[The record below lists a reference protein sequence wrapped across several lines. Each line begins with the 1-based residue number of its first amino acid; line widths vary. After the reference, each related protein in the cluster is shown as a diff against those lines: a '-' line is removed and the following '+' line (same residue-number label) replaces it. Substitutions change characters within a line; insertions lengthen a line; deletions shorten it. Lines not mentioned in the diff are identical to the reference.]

1 MHHLVHKFISELARK
16 IAQNPSNISN
26 MSAYFITLTP
36 IPEDRAISFDSI
48 RNRDSDLKKSTCN
61 IDLDPITIMLIG
73 LLVVSIIGVLAIST
87 LIGWISL
94 LVLACIIMHIQL
106 LSFGKPTV
114 IEVQH
119 DSYAII
125 DIRESRTVH
134 L

>member
-1 MHHLVHKFISELARK
+1 
-16 IAQNPSNISN
+16 